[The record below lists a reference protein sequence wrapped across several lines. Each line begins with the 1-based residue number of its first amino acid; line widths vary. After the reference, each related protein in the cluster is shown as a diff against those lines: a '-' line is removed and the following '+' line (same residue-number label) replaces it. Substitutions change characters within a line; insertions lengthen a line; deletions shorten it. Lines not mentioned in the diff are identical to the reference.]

1 MMLDVVFVIVF
12 ARSNQTKF
20 GVRLRCWKE
29 ANFARCVAGDGEEK
43 KSAAAGAFNV
53 EAETFVRLFVE
64 QRVGLGC
71 TEDVAIEAVRALGSF
86 VFDGAEE
93 RAVVGGPGGASYALD
108 SNGKRLA
115 SVQIFDL

>member
-20 GVRLRCWKE
+20 GVRLRGGKE

-43 KSAAAGAFNV
+43 KSAAAGAFDIQ
-53 EAETFVRLFVE
+53 AETFVRLFVE
-64 QRVGLGC
+64 QGVGLVRAKN
-71 TEDVAIEAVRALGSF
+71 VAIKAVGAFGGF
-86 VFDGAEE
+86 VFDGVEE
-93 RAVVGGPGGASYALD
+93 GAIVGGPGGASYALD

-115 SVQIFDL
+115 SVEIF